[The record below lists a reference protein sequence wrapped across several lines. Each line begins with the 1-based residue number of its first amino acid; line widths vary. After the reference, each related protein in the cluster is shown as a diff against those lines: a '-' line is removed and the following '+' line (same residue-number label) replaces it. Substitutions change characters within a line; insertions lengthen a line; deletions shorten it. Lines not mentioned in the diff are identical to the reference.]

1 MADDGAVVVIGGS
14 SGLGRAVAEHYAAAG
29 RRVVVSSRSADRA
42 AEVAAQIGGDTSGVA
57 LDLSEP
63 ETLAGA
69 LAGIGPVAHLVLA
82 AIDRDEN
89 TVKNLNLTGATAL
102 VTLKLVGYA
111 ETVSTLLDRL
121 GPDSSIVIFGG
132 VAKDRPYPGSTFVST
147 VNGGVV
153 GMLRTLTVELAPIR
167 VNAIHPGVV
176 GDSPYWKDKP
186 EAVLEALRSR
196 TPTGQL
202 VSMADVVDAVRFLLE
217 NRGING
223 INLVLDGGILAM

>member
-1 MADDGAVVVIGGS
+1 MAGDGAVVVVGGS

-29 RRVVVSSRSADRA
+29 RAVVVTSRSQERADQVA
-42 AEVAAQIGGDTSGVA
+42 AEIGGDTSGVA
-57 LDLSEP
+57 LDLSQP
-63 ETLAGA
+63 ETLSGA
-69 LAGIGPVAHLVLA
+69 LAGVGPVAHLVLA

-89 TVKNLNLTGATAL
+89 TVKDLNLTGATAL

-111 ETVSTLLDRL
+111 EVVSTLLGRL
-121 GPDSSIVIFGG
+121 DPDSSIVIFGG

-153 GMLRTLTVELAPIR
+153 GMLRSLTVELAPIR

-186 EAVLEALRSR
+186 EAVLDALRSR
-196 TPTGQL
+196 TPTGEL
-202 VSMADVVDAVRFLLE
+202 VSMVDVVDAVRFLLE
-217 NRGING
+217 NQGING
-223 INLVLDGGILAM
+223 INLVVDGGILAM

>member
-1 MADDGAVVVIGGS
+1 MADGAVVVIGGS

-29 RRVVVSSRSADRA
+29 RQVVVSSRSAERA
-42 AEVAAQIGGDTSGVA
+42 AAVAAEIGGATTGIA
-57 LDLSEP
+57 LDLSQP
-63 ETLAGA
+63 ETLADA
-69 LAGIGPVAHLVLA
+69 LAGVGPVAHLVLA

-89 TVKNLNLTGATAL
+89 TVKDLNLSGATAL

-121 GPDSSIVIFGG
+121 APDSSIVIFGG

-167 VNAIHPGVV
+167 VNAIHPGMVA
-176 GDSPYWKDKP
+176 DSPFWSAQP
-186 EAVLEALRSR
+186 AEMREAIRSR
-196 TPTGQL
+196 TPTKRFTT
-202 VSMADVVDAVRFLLE
+202 MRDVTTAAVFLLE
-217 NRGING
+217 HPAING
-223 INLVLDGGILAM
+223 VNLDVNGGASLT

>member
-42 AEVAAQIGGDTSGVA
+42 AEVAAEIGGDTSGVA
-57 LDLSEP
+57 LDLSQP
-63 ETLAGA
+63 ETLADA

-121 GPDSSIVIFGG
+121 GPHSSIVIFGG

-202 VSMADVVDAVRFLLE
+202 VSMVDVVDAVRFLLE